1 MVKKLNLAGD
11 EVYMKRDW
19 LGWRQIYPL
28 KNSDGSWNYP
38 NLLFGGYR
46 NLIFLVLMLLAMSV
60 VIVAYKHDTKE
71 CQEFMELKNQKEFAC
86 SICYGVEVIDTN
98 ISFTI
103 EPYKEFIQNQNP

>member
-46 NLIFLVLMLLAMSV
+46 NLIFLV
-60 VIVAYKHDTKE
+60 
-71 CQEFMELKNQKEFAC
+71 C
-86 SICYGVEVIDTN
+86 SICYGVEVIDTD

-103 EPYKEFIQNQNP
+103 EPYEEFIQNQNP